1 MIIKLID
8 HPDVHKYDLRSLR
21 RIFYGTAPMPIEKL
35 RKAIEIF
42 GNIFRQNYGLT
53 EATQPIIYLSPE
65 DHILSG
71 PEHVVARLGSCG
83 RPALGVEVRVVNE
96 KDQPVKPGEVGEI
109 IVRGDSIMKGYLRQ
123 PKATAEALRGGWLR
137 TGDLATVDEEGYVF
151 IVDRKSDMI
160 ISGGFNI
167 YPKEIEEVIY
177 RNPSVSE
184 VAVIG
189 VPDDVWGES
198 VKAIV
203 VPKEGV
209 SLTEE
214 GIIDFC
220 RQHLASYKKPKSVD
234 FVKELPKNNNGK
246 ILKRE
251 LKAQYWKGQIRIVH

>member
-1 MIIKLID
+1 
-8 HPDVHKYDLRSLR
+8 
-21 RIFYGTAPMPIEKL
+21 
-35 RKAIEIF
+35 
-42 GNIFRQNYGLT
+42 
-53 EATQPIIYLSPE
+53 
-65 DHILSG
+65 
-71 PEHVVARLGSCG
+71 
-83 RPALGVEVRVVNE
+83 
-96 KDQPVKPGEVGEI
+96 VGEI

-177 RNPSVSE
+177 QYPGVSE

-189 VPDDVWGES
+189 VPDDLWGES
-198 VKAIV
+198 AKAIV
-203 VPKEGV
+203 VPKEGA

-214 GIIDFC
+214 GIIEFC

-234 FVKELPKNNNGK
+234 FIKELPKNNNGK

-251 LKAQYWKGQIRIVH
+251 LKARYWQGQARMVH